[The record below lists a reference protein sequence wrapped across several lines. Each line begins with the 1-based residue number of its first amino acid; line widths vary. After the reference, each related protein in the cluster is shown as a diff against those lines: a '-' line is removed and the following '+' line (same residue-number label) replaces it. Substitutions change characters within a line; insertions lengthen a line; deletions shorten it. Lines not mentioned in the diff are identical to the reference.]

1 MHWFSYF
8 GIIKSLNVNCRL
20 STIKEADEIL
30 VMKEGTVVE
39 RGTHHQLLEQNGAY
53 KNLDSKQLEQ
63 IL

>member
-53 KNLDSKQLEQ
+53 KKLVSKQLEQ
-63 IL
+63 TL